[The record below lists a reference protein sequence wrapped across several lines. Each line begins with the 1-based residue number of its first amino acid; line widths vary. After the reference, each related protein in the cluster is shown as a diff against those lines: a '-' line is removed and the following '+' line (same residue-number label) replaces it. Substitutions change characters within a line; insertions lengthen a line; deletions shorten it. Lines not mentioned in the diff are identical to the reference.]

1 MNYLVES
8 NGLFSNTGTIW
19 HTSMRRDSVRVFHME
34 AEQIHTGRPSTGF
47 KRKIRTLRDD
57 NYKINRPAEEY
68 ADRISEDKS
77 KLSLASIHIDKNNS
91 ERTTKI
97 SKLGE

>member
-1 MNYLVES
+1 MNCLAES
-8 NGLFSNTGTIW
+8 NGLSSNTGTVW
-19 HTSMRRDSVRVFHME
+19 HTSMRRNSVRVFHME
-34 AEQIHTGRPSTGF
+34 TEQVYPRRPSTGF
-47 KRKIRTLRDD
+47 ERKIRTLRDD
-57 NYKINRPAEEY
+57 NHQIDRPAEKY